1 MVTQFAD
8 FITFQDESF
17 ELTAPAAQNKPSER
31 SFSRTVS
38 DVVHGD
44 RCIFLMRVNPPGGSI
59 PAELT
64 VTINDILIM
73 RQRFDTDPER
83 SWHET
88 FTIGLRDGVNTLK
101 FKLSDPIGLES
112 VSIDIAG
119 AAIIY
124 RPIR

>member
-1 MVTQFAD
+1 
-8 FITFQDESF
+8 
-17 ELTAPAAQNKPSER
+17 
-31 SFSRTVS
+31 
-38 DVVHGD
+38 
-44 RCIFLMRVNPPGGSI
+44 MRVNPPGGSI
-59 PAELT
+59 PADLT

-73 RQRFDTDPER
+73 KQRFDTDPQR

-101 FKLSDPIGLES
+101 FKLSDPGHGS

-119 AAIIY
+119 AAIIF